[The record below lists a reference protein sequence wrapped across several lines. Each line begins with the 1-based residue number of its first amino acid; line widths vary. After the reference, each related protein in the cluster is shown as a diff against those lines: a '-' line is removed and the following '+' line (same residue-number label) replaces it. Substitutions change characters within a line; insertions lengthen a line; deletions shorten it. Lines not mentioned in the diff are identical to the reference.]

1 MKKLTIS
8 DITAIALM
16 IAVTALCSWI
26 TIPFSIPFTMQTF
39 AVFFSLEY
47 FGGKKG
53 TLGILL
59 YILLGIVGLPV
70 FSGFAGGI
78 GYLLGPTG
86 GYIFGFAVSGI
97 VFCIF
102 EKIGAKKRALRL
114 AFKLVCLAVCYLS
127 GTLWFVH
134 VTGTKFGAALA
145 VCVLPFVV
153 PDVIK
158 IALADKVAERIDF
171 KKQKN
176 S

>member
-1 MKKLTIS
+1 MKKLTIG

-39 AVFFSLEY
+39 AVFFALEY

-53 TLGILL
+53 TLVILL
-59 YILLGIVGLPV
+59 YIFLGIVGLPV

-86 GYIFGFAVSGI
+86 GYIFGFAASGI

-102 EKIGAKKRALRL
+102 EKIGAKKHAVRL
-114 AFKLVCLAVCYLS
+114 AFKLACLAVCYLS

-134 VTGTKFGAALA
+134 ETGTKFGAALA

-158 IALADKVAERIDF
+158 IVLADKVAERIDF
-171 KKQKN
+171 KKRKN